1 MQDGILSIQSAV
13 AYGHVGNSA
22 AVFPLQRLGFEVWPV
37 NTVLFSNHTGYGAW
51 RGRVVGLDWVEEII
65 EGIADR
71 GAVPHT
77 RAVLSGYLGDAS
89 LGEAVLRVVARVR
102 EARPDML
109 YACDP
114 VMGDEGR
121 GFFVRPGIPEFFR
134 DQAVPTADIVTPNQF
149 ELAWLAGR
157 EITGVE
163 DALAAA
169 AAVRAKGPRIVV
181 CTSLDVGSQDELG
194 ILAHSAEASW
204 LCRTPRLPTALNGT
218 GDAFTALFLGYWLKT
233 GDLAA
238 TLTHTVS
245 AMFALVQATHDAGS
259 RELMLVGAQEELLAP
274 KRIFQAT
281 RVDGRRLRGGADWK
295 SA

>member
-13 AYGHVGNSA
+13 TYGHVGNSA

-51 RGRVVGLDWVEEII
+51 RGRGVALEWVEELI
-65 EGIADR
+65 EGLAER
-71 GAVPHT
+71 GAIPRT
-77 RAVLSGYLGDAS
+77 RAVLSGYLGDPS
-89 LGEAVLRVVARVR
+89 LGAAVLRAVARVR
-102 EARPDML
+102 AERADML

-134 DQAVPTADIVTPNQF
+134 DHAVPAADIVTPNQF

-157 EITGVE
+157 SIASLD

-169 AAVRAKGPRIVV
+169 ATVRATGPRLVV
-181 CTSLDVGSQDELG
+181 CTSLDLGGEGDLG

-204 LCRTPRLPTALNGT
+204 LCRTPRLPLTLNGT
-218 GDAFTALFLGYWLKT
+218 GDAFTALFLGYWLRT
-233 GDLAA
+233 GNLEA
-238 TLTHTVS
+238 TLAHAVS
-245 AMFALVQATHDAGS
+245 AMYALVEATHRAGS
-259 RELMLVGAQEELLAP
+259 RELELVAAQDQLLAP
-274 KRIFQAT
+274 AAT
-281 RVDGRRLRGGADWK
+281 FAAVRVG
-295 SA
+295 